1 MASRCRP
8 LVALLFGGALLACGD
23 DGGGP
28 GAAPRSYFMGFSATP
43 PRPDTAVLLPTL
55 TLAAQH
61 SDAGLIQ
68 LGIPW
73 QVLLDGTSAAV
84 EVRTVRLPLVNY
96 YRGLGMKVVVALD
109 VTDGLNRAAEA
120 PGLVAANRSITD
132 TAAQRLYHDYV
143 AAVDSILHPDFLSL
157 AAETNLIRLAAPAP
171 LYAAVVGM
179 VNDAAQERSA
189 SGSSTPLMV
198 SVQVETAWGR
208 LQGGTSY
215 VGIAQDR
222 ADFPFLTALGLS
234 SYPYLGGF
242 ADPDSVPL
250 VPDPRFRPGRGTV
263 PDHIH
268 RPGHECHST
277 AGGLDLRVVRP
288 PRSGGLGA
296 AAQAGA
302 GRLGQCPG
310 APLSSLTG
318 SWRGRR
324 GRRLRGRHQSL
335 GRGSLGP
342 SRDRP
347 RIGRGVLL
355 LPARGTEGCQ
365 KEERDEADEEH
376 ARKRGWIAFLDMK
389 RLLWLE
395 LSSVRGAHRGGPLSF
410 RFRGRW
416 QGVSQ
421 AFPRAENSVDFMRRQ
436 HRPAIIREG
445 RGGRIARGRCPRRVR
460 VNEHQ
465 F

>member
-1 MASRCRP
+1 
-8 LVALLFGGALLACGD
+8 
-23 DGGGP
+23 
-28 GAAPRSYFMGFSATP
+28 MGFSATP

-61 SDAGLIQ
+61 SDAGLVQ

-250 VPDPRFRPGRGTV
+250 DFYSRLV
-263 PDHIH
+263 
-268 RPGHECHST
+268 
-277 AGGLDLRVVRP
+277 
-288 PRSGGLGA
+288 
-296 AAQAGA
+296 AGA
-302 GRLGQCPG
+302 SRPSIVLEGGWPSVPAG
-310 APLSSLTG
+310 AVTSTPALQAKYVS
-318 SWRGRR
+318 R
-324 GRRLRGRHQSL
+324 QS
-335 GRGSLGP
+335 
-342 SRDRP
+342 
-347 RIGRGVLL
+347 RILDSVRAAGLFQITFTDL
-355 LPARGTEGCQ
+355 DMSAIPLPAGSILALFAHLGLVDLALQ
-365 KEERDEADEEH
+365 PKPALAAWDSVL
-376 ARKRGWIAFLDMK
+376 AR
-389 RLLWLE
+389 
-395 LSSVRGAHRGGPLSF
+395 PY
-410 RFRGRW
+410 
-416 QGVSQ
+416 
-421 AFPRAENSVDFMRRQ
+421 
-436 HRPAIIREG
+436 RP
-445 RGGRIARGRCPRRVR
+445 
-460 VNEHQ
+460 
-465 F
+465 